1 MGFMA
6 AIVVAHDKAGMRRGV
21 LSLGLGVSP
30 AEYAL
35 LASGTAFCED
45 VGPFQSSKTKAA
57 LAAFFLGAHTR
68 LTQGGGKRRPFI
80 IGSRHVGLTLGELF
94 GELFA
99 QDSYGGVEQPERIGA
114 LAVVGRLDHCGA
126 LSKSG
131 SLAMLTAIRRAL
143 IAVSLLTPAPP

>member
-1 MGFMA
+1 MA
-6 AIVVAHDKAGMRRGV
+6 VVVAHDKAGMRRGV
-21 LSLGLGVSP
+21 LYLGLVSP

-80 IGSRHVGLTLGELF
+80 
-94 GELFA
+94 A
-99 QDSYGGVEQPERIGA
+99 
-114 LAVVGRLDHCGA
+114 
-126 LSKSG
+126 
-131 SLAMLTAIRRAL
+131 AIRG
-143 IAVSLLTPAPP
+143 ITEG

>member
-1 MGFMA
+1 MCAFLLLTPRRLQRRVFLSAVLEIDIGTLVA
-6 AIVVAHDKAGMRRGV
+6 VVVAHDKAGMRRGA
-21 LSLGLGVSP
+21 LYLGLGVSP

-80 IGSRHVGLTLGELF
+80 AGPDRV
-94 GELFA
+94 
-99 QDSYGGVEQPERIGA
+99 A
-114 LAVVGRLDHCGA
+114 LARRELLIISLRRVLKAARYSRDAIAQAHCGHC
-126 LSKSG
+126 
-131 SLAMLTAIRRAL
+131 RRWSS
-143 IAVSLLTPAPP
+143 VW